1 MVKIKEAFT
10 LAELLVS
17 LAVIGIIAALT
28 LPTLNSS
35 IDKSANADAMKKA
48 FYYLGEVIE
57 MPTAMGDSYKK
68 WDYDSLTSDNI
79 YRKLRPYLSI
89 TKECIGSTGCWTT
102 ESVVGLDES
111 TAQGFSSSGYGQ
123 SPVTFRMS
131 DGVAVSISLTAD
143 SLNVEREKQTVPVF
157 AVDVNGDEAPN
168 KLGDDIFLFV
178 LGDTG
183 LLPAGNDVDD
193 GIGNCT
199 ENGIGT
205 DCAARIIREGSRKY

>member
-68 WDYDSLTSDNI
+68 WDYEN
-79 YRKLRPYLSI
+79 
-89 TKECIGSTGCWTT
+89 
-102 ESVVGLDES
+102 
-111 TAQGFSSSGYGQ
+111 
-123 SPVTFRMS
+123 M
-131 DGVAVSISLTAD
+131 GVKNA
-143 SLNVEREKQTVPVF
+143 
-157 AVDVNGDEAPN
+157 
-168 KLGDDIFLFV
+168 
-178 LGDTG
+178 
-183 LLPAGNDVDD
+183 
-193 GIGNCT
+193 
-199 ENGIGT
+199 
-205 DCAARIIREGSRKY
+205 